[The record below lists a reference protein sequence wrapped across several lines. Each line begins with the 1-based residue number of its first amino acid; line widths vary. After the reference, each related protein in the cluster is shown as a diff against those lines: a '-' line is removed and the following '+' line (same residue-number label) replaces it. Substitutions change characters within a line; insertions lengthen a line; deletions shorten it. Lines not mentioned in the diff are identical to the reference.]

1 VDENAEHVAFLRDLL
16 VRRGYGSRLGQ
27 DIFVN
32 CSGEGLEQVD
42 RTIDI
47 AAQIGEQY
55 YVPRLHTVRSELL
68 LHAQGPDSESCGSES
83 ATGAGYC
90 ATTRCQGSW
99 ELQAATSLAR
109 LWLDRGRRNAAGEML
124 APIYGWFTEGFDTP
138 NLVKAKTVLDALN

>member
-16 VRRGYGSRLGQ
+16 VRRGYGSRIGQ

-42 RTIDI
+42 RAIDI

-68 LHAQGPDSESCGSES
+68 LHAQGPDSEAEEASLRQALANARQQDARG
-83 ATGAGYC
+83 
-90 ATTRCQGSW
+90 W
-99 ELQAATSLAR
+99 VLQAATRTAR
-109 LWLDRGRRNAAGEML
+109 STLWLRASM
-124 APIYGWFTEGFDTP
+124 
-138 NLVKAKTVLDALN
+138 